1 MDSYEKF
8 AKSVWGT
15 DRYGRIGRSQT
26 LFDKV
31 HKDDLDEIA
40 VAMALLVTD
49 LEYSDR
55 YRVYPFHMSK
65 EYWKYANA
73 GCCGSANL
81 TYRCKSGRVY
91 LYGCNYGH

>member
-1 MDSYEKF
+1 MDSYVKY

-15 DRYGRIGRSQT
+15 DRYGRIGRYDT
-26 LFDKV
+26 LFSMV
-31 HKDDLDEIA
+31 HKSDVEEMA
-40 VAMALLVTD
+40 VALALLVTN

-55 YRVYPFHMSK
+55 YRIYPMYKSK
-65 EYWKYANA
+65 EYWNYANA

-81 TYRCKSGRVY
+81 SYRCKSGRAY